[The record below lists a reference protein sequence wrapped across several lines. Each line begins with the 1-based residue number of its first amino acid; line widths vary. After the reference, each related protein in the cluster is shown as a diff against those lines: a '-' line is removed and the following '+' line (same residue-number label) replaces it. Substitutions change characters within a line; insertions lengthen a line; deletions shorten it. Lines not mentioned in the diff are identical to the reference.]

1 MFKTIYNFEL
11 KAIVQRKGFIIS
23 TAIFAAIVFLL
34 TFIPRIKNNAALNN
48 LTSNMANKI
57 ADKTTDKETEKEN
70 IFAIYIK
77 DNSIDTDNF
86 LNTAMLKGSLTA
98 ASEQEIIDIVN
109 TDKAKKGLIINDINN
124 ITVYVK
130 KLAMYEKLRPEINEI
145 IETYKKDLLIQK
157 YNIDAKEF
165 NQVLDNSKLNIDI
178 KPLKQNEMA
187 LYPIA
192 YASLFIMYIMILTYA
207 QFTTM
212 SVAREKNDR
221 TMELLITSANP
232 SDLILGKVL
241 ASCTGATIKM
251 LVTIIAACIGIS
263 LNQAYFPTGI
273 LKVITQGFTPLSLT
287 VFLSFFILGFIM
299 YNMIFAA
306 AGALVDRMEDVNS
319 VIQPIVLLFVVLFL
333 VSMFSINIPNS
344 KLTEILAIIPF
355 SSPLVMFSSYVM
367 RGTPLL
373 IVALSFLLLL
383 ITTILLCILA
393 GRIYRLGSLSYGNKT
408 SLIKAIRLIF
418 SRS

>member
-1 MFKTIYNFEL
+1 MFKTIYHFEL
-11 KAIVQRKGFIIS
+11 KSILRQKGFIIS
-23 TAIFAAIVFLL
+23 TIIFAAIVFLL
-34 TFIPRIKNNAALNN
+34 TFLPRIGSNSVLSNI
-48 LTSNMANKI
+48 TSNVADKI
-57 ADKTTDKETEKEN
+57 ADKGTEKEN
-70 IFAIYIK
+70 IFAIHIK
-77 DNSIDTDNF
+77 DGSIDADALLSNRIF
-86 LNTAMLKGSLTA
+86 KGSLIGT
-98 ASEQEIIDIVN
+98 SEQEIIELVN
-109 TDKAKKGLIINDINN
+109 TDKAQKGLIINNIDN

-130 KLAMYEKLRPEINEI
+130 KVAMYEKLTPEINKI
-145 IETYKKDLLIQK
+145 IETYKKDRLIKK
-157 YNIDAKEF
+157 YDINAEEF
-165 NQVLDNSKLNIDI
+165 QQALDNSKLNIEI

-192 YASLFIMYIMILTYA
+192 YASLFIMYMMILIYA

-221 TMELLITSANP
+221 TMELLITSAKP
-232 SDLILGKVL
+232 SHLILGKVL
-241 ASCTGATIKM
+241 ASCTTATIKM
-251 LVTIIAACIGIS
+251 LVTILAACLGMV
-263 LNQAYFPTGI
+263 LNQAYFPVGI
-273 LKVITQGFTPLSLT
+273 LKVITQGFTPLSL
-287 VFLSFFILGFIM
+287 VIFLSFFILGFIM

-333 VSMFSINIPNS
+333 ASMFSINIPNS
-344 KLTEILAIIPF
+344 KLTETLAIVPF

-367 RGTPLL
+367 RGTPLG

-383 ITTILLCILA
+383 ITTVLLCILA
-393 GRIYRLGSLSYGNKT
+393 GRIYRLGSLSYGNKI

>member
-34 TFIPRIKNNAALNN
+34 TFIPRIKNNTALNN

-57 ADKTTDKETEKEN
+57 ADKETEKEN

-98 ASEQEIIDIVN
+98 ASEQEIIDLVN
-109 TDKAKKGLIINDINN
+109 TDKAEKGLIIKDINN

-145 IETYKKDLLIQK
+145 IETYKKDLLIKK
-157 YNIDAKEF
+157 YNIDAEEF
-165 NQVLDNSKLNIDI
+165 NQALDNSKMNIDV

-251 LVTIIAACIGIS
+251 LVTIIAACVGIS

-367 RGTPLL
+367 RGTPLV